1 MIFTQFS
8 PLFRVTV
15 LPCFLTLILPLSVRA
30 EILGGNGNADV
41 FILKVNAATHNINQA
56 QVITHFD
63 WFNDGDK
70 IGLTNGLTEAD
81 LDYQELIDFD
91 EDGFLDDTVI
101 KLKSNQT
108 ILGIVLN
115 ADDFVLEGEFIPVAS
130 TGQPLSCL
138 QKFNLTNCN
147 SLSPN

>member
-1 MIFTQFS
+1 MIFTQ
-8 PLFRVTV
+8 LNLCLRGTI
-15 LPCFLTLILPLSVRA
+15 LPCIVTLILPIPVRA
-30 EILGGNGNADV
+30 EIFGSNGNTDI
-41 FILKVNAATHNINQA
+41 FILKINAATHNINQA

-130 TGQPLSCL
+130 TGQPISCL
-138 QKFNLTNCN
+138 QKVNIASCN
-147 SLSPN
+147 SLILD

>member
-1 MIFTQFS
+1 MIVTQ
-8 PLFRVTV
+8 LRTLLMVTM
-15 LPCFLTLILPLSVRA
+15 LPYIAALMVPTPVWG
-30 EILGGNGNADV
+30 EIFDTNGNTDV
-41 FILKVNAATHNINQA
+41 FILEANGATHNINQA
-56 QVITHFD
+56 QVIMHFD

-81 LDYQELIDFD
+81 IDYQELIDFD

-130 TGQPLSCL
+130 TDQPLICL
-138 QKFNLTNCN
+138 QKVNIASCN
-147 SLSPN
+147 SFIQD